1 MKADGRRQT
10 TDKTKNATSPRSGAS
25 GHLAP
30 SADVEEPRMMNL
42 VIMAAALLIGATLQQ
57 VLPGLTLLGQAK
69 APIVLSIVLYYA
81 LHRSLSLLV
90 TAAIAGGVLCDS
102 LEALPMGYSAA
113 VFSVLGIVAWLYR
126 DVVFSARGVTHMV
139 FGLVAGLGFTLGFY
153 GLLLVSDASLREV
166 SWLWIA
172 LKAIG
177 TALLGMILAPIV
189 FAVLERFD
197 RLMGNI
203 VVEPSL

>member
-1 MKADGRRQT
+1 
-10 TDKTKNATSPRSGAS
+10 
-25 GHLAP
+25 
-30 SADVEEPRMMNL
+30 MNL
-42 VIMAAALLIGATLQQ
+42 VIMVVALLIGAAAQQ

-69 APIVLSIVLYYA
+69 APIVLSVVLYYA
-81 LHRSLSLLV
+81 LHRSLALLV
-90 TAAIAGGVLCDS
+90 MAAIAGGVLCDS

-139 FGLVAGLGFTLGFY
+139 FGFLAGLGLTFGLY
-153 GLLLVSDASLREV
+153 GLLLVSEESMREV

-177 TALLGMILAPIV
+177 AALLGMILAPIV
-189 FAVLERFD
+189 FTVLERLD
-197 RLMGNI
+197 RLTGNI
-203 VVEPSL
+203 VVESPT

>member
-1 MKADGRRQT
+1 
-10 TDKTKNATSPRSGAS
+10 
-25 GHLAP
+25 
-30 SADVEEPRMMNL
+30 MMNL
-42 VIMAAALLIGATLQQ
+42 VIMVVALLIGAAAQQ

-69 APIVLSIVLYYA
+69 APIVLSVVLYYA
-81 LHRSLSLLV
+81 LHRSLALLV
-90 TAAIAGGVLCDS
+90 MAAIAGGVLCDS

-139 FGLVAGLGFTLGFY
+139 FGFLAGLGLTFGLY
-153 GLLLVSDASLREV
+153 GLLLVSEESLRAV
-166 SWLWIA
+166 AWSWIA

-189 FAVLERFD
+189 FTVLERLD
-197 RLMGNI
+197 RLTGNI
-203 VVEPSL
+203 VVESPT